1 MNFAP
6 NLDFTQ
12 CLLPA
17 DQASSLPPSCYT
29 SAGVVQSEVE
39 TIFRQ
44 SWIGVGR
51 ADMVP
56 KSGNYITLNFAEQQ
70 IILLRDTKRKLR
82 AFANVCRHRGA
93 RLLDGQGDCK
103 GIRCP
108 FHSWFYGLDGRLISA
123 PHMEKN

>member
-70 IILLRDTKRKLR
+70 IILLRDTKGSCVHLQMFVDIAVRGCSMVRVIAKGS
-82 AFANVCRHRGA
+82 GA
-93 RLLDGQGDCK
+93 RFIHGFMG
-103 GIRCP
+103 
-108 FHSWFYGLDGRLISA
+108 
-123 PHMEKN
+123 